1 MQDEDL
7 IPFLETNLSRQ
18 LHWIASADAKVAF
31 VFTLATAMLGVL
43 AAVAPSGSECWSQT
57 FAVLTLIAAVL
68 ETVALTFASFAAFPR
83 IKGPTGSLIYCG
95 GIAERTHDQFGDAL
109 RDMSS
114 ASYAADLASQCH
126 RNAEIATAK
135 FLWVHRALRCL
146 YASVVPWALSLWGL
160 YTQ

>member
-1 MQDEDL
+1 MQDKDL

-43 AAVAPSGSECWSQT
+43 AAVAPSGPEGWSETS
-57 FAVLTLIAAVL
+57 AVLTSIAAVL
-68 ETVALTFASFAAFPR
+68 EAVALAFASLAAFPR
-83 IKGPTGSLIYCG
+83 IKGPTDSLIYCG

-109 RDMSS
+109 CDMSS
-114 ASYAADLASQCH
+114 ASYTADLVSQCH

-135 FLWVHRALRCL
+135 FLWVQRALRCL
-146 YASVVPWALSLWGL
+146 YASVAPWTLSLWVL
-160 YTQ
+160 YAE